1 MRFDDGCRP
10 RMMLRATCRGNLAYA
25 ELPSRL
31 HEAHSMAM
39 PATTR
44 WTAEMV
50 RALPDDGNRY
60 EVIDGEL
67 FVTPS
72 PTLRHQEAVREM
84 ANRLGAYLK
93 EHAVGCVLISPADVT
108 FPDGSLTQPDVFV
121 APLLLGKR
129 PSEWK
134 EIESLL
140 LAVEVLSPSTAR
152 ADRRV
157 KLHLYQRQHVPEYWI
172 VDVDARL
179 VERWRLDDQRPE
191 ILAETLEWQPD
202 PAHPP
207 LVIDLA
213 AYFRDVTGA

>member
-1 MRFDDGCRP
+1 MRFDDSCRS
-10 RMMLRATCRGNLAYA
+10 RMMLRVTYRGNLAYA
-25 ELPSRL
+25 ELPSGQ
-31 HEAHSMAM
+31 HGAHLMAM

-72 PTLRHQEAVREM
+72 PTLRHQHAVTEM
-84 ANRLGAYLK
+84 AYRLGAYLR
-93 EHAVGCVLISPADVT
+93 EHAVGCVLVSPADVT

-121 APLLLGKR
+121 APLILGRR

-134 EIESLL
+134 EITN
-140 LAVEVLSPSTAR
+140 LALAIEVLSPSTAR

-157 KLHLYQRQHVPEYWI
+157 KLRLFQRHHVPEYWI

-179 VERWRLDDQRPE
+179 VERWRPEDQRPE

-202 PAHPP
+202 PAHPS

-213 AYFRDVTGA
+213 VYFGDVTGA